1 MKQYIKLAVREL
13 LDTDKLKVEVVL
25 QNKKDYRKNPFRL
38 TYNKFIMLL
47 QRKIVPCHLKNLIL
61 RTTGMKV
68 GHDACVPHDIRMDAY
83 FPELIYLE
91 KGCLVGG
98 ESDLI
103 THEIKGDKLI
113 LGKNILR
120 ERTLMG
126 GLSFMRPGSVIG
138 KNSILN
144 MYADLDKEIP
154 EGELW
159 SGSPAVSVM
168 KFTPE
173 DIDKFFKPSNGKY
186 KEYYKEFRQKVRSFM
201 KDPSQTYFKIYYNGK
216 RLNAGNDWWRARNY
230 FRIWYNGAIM
240 EFTRLLGHSW
250 FKTLL
255 YRMIGVK
262 IGKNV
267 KIGKG
272 VVFDH
277 IFCDTITIE
286 DNAVLDDYVY
296 IDGHE
301 YTMTQTVF
309 GKTKIKKGA
318 HLKHHAYIRTGTT
331 VGENTIIEP
340 HSMCQREIPANEVW
354 GGNPAKLIRKPF
366 INEVKKN

>member
-1 MKQYIKLAVREL
+1 MKQYVKLALREL
-13 LDTDKLKVEVVL
+13 LDTDKLKIEVVL
-25 QNKKDYRKNPFRL
+25 QNKNDYKKNPFRL
-38 TYNKFIMLL
+38 FYNKSVLLL
-47 QRKIVPCHLKNLIL
+47 QQKIVPCHLKNLIL

-68 GHDACVPHDIRMDAY
+68 GHDACVPHDIVMDPY
-83 FPELIYLE
+83 FPELINLE

-98 ESDLI
+98 ESEI
-103 THEIKGDKLI
+103 ISHEIKGDKLI
-113 LGKNILR
+113 LGKVILR

-126 GLSFMRPGSVIG
+126 GCSTMKPGSAIN

-144 MYADLDKEIP
+144 MYSELDAEIP
-154 EGELW
+154 ESELW
-159 SGSPAVSVM
+159 GGKPAVQMM

-173 DIDKFFKPSNGKY
+173 DVDKFFRLSKKDKG
-186 KEYYKEFRQKVRSFM
+186 YYKTFRKQVKSFM
-201 KDPSQTYFKIYYNGK
+201 KDPSQTYLKIYYDGN

-240 EFTRLLGHSW
+240 EFTRFLGHSW

-286 DNAVLDDYVY
+286 DNTVLDDHVY

-318 HLKHHAYIRTGTT
+318 HLKHHAYVRTGTT
-331 VGENTIIEP
+331 IGEHTIIEP
-340 HSMCQREIPANEVW
+340 NSMCQREIPANEVW

-366 INEVKKN
+366 VNEVKK